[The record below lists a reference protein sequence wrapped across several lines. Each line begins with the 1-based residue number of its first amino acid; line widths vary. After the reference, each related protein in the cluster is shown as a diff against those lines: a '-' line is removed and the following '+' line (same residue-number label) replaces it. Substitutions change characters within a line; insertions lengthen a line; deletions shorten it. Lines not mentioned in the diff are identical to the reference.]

1 MNSPRDLD
9 LEEGGE
15 TPEDLPL
22 AGRVVRQ
29 GGMVGWAHT
38 HHSPDRQMRGSSK
51 GGSLEWSPARPLL
64 EILGSLHSKHFQY
77 RIYRHAHKGTLKY

>member
-29 GGMVGWAHT
+29 GGMVGWAHA
-38 HHSPDRQMRGSSK
+38 HHTTAMTGRCEEAAK
-51 GGSLEWSPARPLL
+51 A
-64 EILGSLHSKHFQY
+64 
-77 RIYRHAHKGTLKY
+77 AH